1 MPEPIAALNEE
12 GLRSDLRELVGKTVE
27 DTLNGL
33 LEAEADELVGA
44 ERHGRSAER
53 ETRRAGHYDR
63 GLTMSTGEF

>member
-27 DTLNGL
+27 DTPNGP
-33 LEAEADELVGA
+33 LEAEADDLAGA

-53 ETRRAGHYDR
+53 EVYRAGHYDR
-63 GLTMSTGEF
+63 GLMCV